1 MKDNKSVKKYNEEM
15 TAIINLITV
24 AFAPFMIVLFI
35 LGIGNSAGVG
45 ILLLLTIM
53 ACLCFAPKL
62 RKYKSKFTK
71 ISKLIEGVSNDINL
85 LICVITC
92 LSLVKCDN
100 FVNVTFGTCTLMIL
114 IISALTNYERVYGN
128 KIVVK

>member
-1 MKDNKSVKKYNEEM
+1 MKDNKSAKKYNEEM
-15 TAIINLITV
+15 AAIINLIAV

-71 ISKLIEGVSNDINL
+71 ISKLEPVHIKIASKIIAKVRFPKYRTSS
-85 LICVITC
+85 
-92 LSLVKCDN
+92 LS
-100 FVNVTFGTCTLMIL
+100 
-114 IISALTNYERVYGN
+114 
-128 KIVVK
+128 